1 MTIIKTI
8 LQDEIGIRRIKEN
21 YMTMHIV
28 NFTYTEMAAMD
39 IDIDP
44 DLDQSEKE
52 LAALAEIKD
61 SYPDVYDLEITTI
74 KEIN

>member
-1 MTIIKTI
+1 
-8 LQDEIGIRRIKEN
+8 
-21 YMTMHIV
+21 
-28 NFTYTEMAAMD
+28 MAAMD